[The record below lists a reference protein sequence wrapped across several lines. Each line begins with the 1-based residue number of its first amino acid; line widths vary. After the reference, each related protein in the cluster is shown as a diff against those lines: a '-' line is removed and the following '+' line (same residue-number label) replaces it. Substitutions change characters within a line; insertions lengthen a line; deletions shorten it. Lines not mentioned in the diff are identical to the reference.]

1 MKESLAK
8 IGRTFAVVG
17 SNVLERFK
25 REPAAVRLALM
36 GLLGSLAIFDPA
48 QLSAIETFID
58 RVTPALLIL
67 LAADLRGKVTPQDA
81 PRKTVTVPVEV
92 PQNLPSGPSGVF

>member
-1 MKESLAK
+1 MKIALQRIGNTLA
-8 IGRTFAVVG
+8 TVG
-17 SNVLERFK
+17 VNVLERFK

-36 GLLGSLAIFDPA
+36 GLLGSLSVFDPV

-67 LAADLRGKVTPQDA
+67 LAADLRANVTPQDA

-92 PQNLPSGPSGVF
+92 PKELPSGPSGVF